1 MGAIEILFFL
11 FMAHTKTFMVIF
23 LWQRLITMHVF
34 FLPRIISKYINSGT
48 HVVDFRMARALAE
61 FGTHKKI
68 IGRERHSAASFAN

>member
-1 MGAIEILFFL
+1 MKFNNPYLESF
-11 FMAHTKTFMVIF
+11 
-23 LWQRLITMHVF
+23 RN
-34 FLPRIISKYINSGT
+34 INSGT

>member
-34 FLPRIISKYINSGT
+34 FYLESFQNINSGT